1 MIKEYYDNRDTNR
14 NEKSIR
20 DVRMY
25 VEPFYALNKIMRDRE
40 LEEKVSHLQKL
51 IKEAVLDQTSIK
63 RILMLILNLF

>member
-20 DVRMY
+20 DVSMY

-51 IKEAVLDQTSIK
+51 IKETVLDQTSIK